1 MKQYKSHGYSPFV
14 GHGDCVGH
22 GDGPFASVPLFVLLT
37 VGNQGDRYK
46 RTVPLFPQKDRPFVS
61 LCFLCFCLCFCGAHC
76 CGVVILSQGCMVE
89 RQSDPPQGE
98 PAVRQVV
105 GRTRR

>member
-22 GDGPFASVPLFVLLT
+22 GDGPFVSVPLFVLLT

-46 RTVPLFPQKDRPFVS
+46 RTVPMTLRYENRK
-61 LCFLCFCLCFCGAHC
+61 
-76 CGVVILSQGCMVE
+76 I
-89 RQSDPPQGE
+89 
-98 PAVRQVV
+98 
-105 GRTRR
+105 

>member
-22 GDGPFASVPLFVLLT
+22 GDGPFVSVPLFVLLT

-46 RTVPLFPQKDRPFVS
+46 RTVPLFRIRETDTKGPS
-61 LCFLCFCLCFCGAHC
+61 LCFF
-76 CGVVILSQGCMVE
+76 
-89 RQSDPPQGE
+89 
-98 PAVRQVV
+98 
-105 GRTRR
+105 

>member
-22 GDGPFASVPLFVLLT
+22 GDGPFVSVPLFVLLT

-46 RTVPLFPQKDRPFVS
+46 RTVPLFPPFVS
-61 LCFLCFCLCFCGAHC
+61 KRTVPLFPLFLPLFLRSSLLRRC
-76 CGVVILSQGCMVE
+76 
-89 RQSDPPQGE
+89 DTE
-98 PAVRQVV
+98 PRLYGGKAVRSPS
-105 GRTRR
+105 R

>member
-22 GDGPFASVPLFVLLT
+22 GDGPFVSVPLFVLLT

-46 RTVPLFPQKDRPFVS
+46 RTVPLFPFVS
-61 LCFLCFCLCFCGAHC
+61 AFVSAALTAAAL
-76 CGVVILSQGCMVE
+76 
-89 RQSDPPQGE
+89 
-98 PAVRQVV
+98 
-105 GRTRR
+105 

>member
-14 GHGDCVGH
+14 GHGD
-22 GDGPFASVPLFVLLT
+22 GPFVSVPLFVLLT

-61 LCFLCFCLCFCGAHC
+61 FVSAFVSAALTAAAL
-76 CGVVILSQGCMVE
+76 
-89 RQSDPPQGE
+89 
-98 PAVRQVV
+98 
-105 GRTRR
+105 

>member
-22 GDGPFASVPLFVLLT
+22 GDGPFVSVPLFVLLT

-46 RTVPLFPQKDRPFVS
+46 RTAPLFDRESGRQIQKDRPFVS
-61 LCFLCFCLCFCGAHC
+61 SVPLFPFVSFVSAFVSAALTAAAL
-76 CGVVILSQGCMVE
+76 
-89 RQSDPPQGE
+89 
-98 PAVRQVV
+98 
-105 GRTRR
+105 

>member
-22 GDGPFASVPLFVLLT
+22 GDGPFVSVPLFVLLT

-46 RTVPLFPQKDRPFVS
+46 RTVPLFPLFLPLFLRRS
-61 LCFLCFCLCFCGAHC
+61 LLRRC
-76 CGVVILSQGCMVE
+76 
-89 RQSDPPQGE
+89 DTE
-98 PAVRQVV
+98 PRLYGGKAVRSPS
-105 GRTRR
+105 R